1 MFRIKES
8 NALNN
13 SFAWHLS
20 WRNSG
25 TTSLLAT
32 MLTIVTKSTFAK
44 ALISLKV
51 IGFNLYAITCGFF
64 NKDYSRETVPEVA
77 KAKSDDLMAKSFSR
91 ESVTR

>member
-1 MFRIKES
+1 
-8 NALNN
+8 
-13 SFAWHLS
+13 
-20 WRNSG
+20 
-25 TTSLLAT
+25 

-64 NKDYSRETVPEVA
+64 NKDNSRETVPEVA

-91 ESVTR
+91 ESIDKILEKTGIKLNSRI